1 MLLLFNS
8 KIMLKHLTKTNIYE
22 PDQLENNIFDSIEV
36 DSSKKFMV
44 KLKGIMTAGYNRH
57 IDTLSDGVKCI
68 NYKYN
73 IEDISK
79 RNNNENKGNSSIKGR
94 PAKSTFNFMV
104 NSELL
109 KNSDNKTIVFKL
121 YRYWEG
127 SSNSIKTLNLNIVD
141 ISESL

>member
-1 MLLLFNS
+1 
-8 KIMLKHLTKTNIYE
+8 
-22 PDQLENNIFDSIEV
+22 
-36 DSSKKFMV
+36 MV
-44 KLKGIMTAGYNRH
+44 KLKGIMTAGYNWH

-94 PAKSTFNFMV
+94 PTKSTFNFMV